1 MCFSCGGILVQLAG
15 IAGSGEVS
23 CRQKNHPMVQI
34 FIVAMT
40 ISFTSKITLID
51 R

>member
-1 MCFSCGGILVQLAG
+1 MQLAG
-15 IAGSGEVS
+15 ISGSGACVVLAD
-23 CRQKNHPMVQI
+23 NHPMVQI